1 MLKGEFMKRIRNTSI
16 GVALLGVALLMISSS
31 VSAPAQCATAQTKTV
46 AGKPLK
52 LLGTA
57 LREFLFIDIYK
68 LTAYSE
74 SGDCNQR
81 SVIYNS
87 EVKLLVLSMKKTLPK
102 ERLVSTL
109 RETFTDNLPEGKD
122 NSVLESKIDTFL
134 SYFTQDIKKGSYV
147 EIIYIPGRGTMLKKN
162 GSQLGKLT
170 RGKDFSDL
178 VWRSYFGPNTCCP
191 SLKSSILKE
200 CNAH

>member
-1 MLKGEFMKRIRNTSI
+1 MIRIKSVVVLLVASFLMCTMPSLKAI
-16 GVALLGVALLMISSS
+16 GD
-31 VSAPAQCATAQTKTV
+31 TAQTKTV
-46 AGKPLK
+46 AGKSLK

-74 SGDCNQR
+74 SGDCKQS

-109 RETFTDNLPEGKD
+109 RETFTDNLPVGKD
-122 NSVLESKIDTFL
+122 NAKLISKIDTFL
-134 SYFTQDIKKGSYV
+134 SYFTQDIQKGSYV
-147 EIIYIPGRGTMLKKN
+147 EILYLPGRGTMLKKN
-162 GSQLGKLT
+162 GSQLGSVT
-170 RGKDFSDL
+170 PGKDFSDL
-178 VWRSYFGPNTCCP
+178 IWRSYFGPNTCCP
-191 SLKSSILKE
+191 SLKSDILKE
-200 CNAH
+200 CKTH

>member
-1 MLKGEFMKRIRNTSI
+1 MKLIRKKTMGTAMLWI
-16 GVALLGVALLMISSS
+16 ALFVLSSS
-31 VSAPAQCATAQTKTV
+31 ISQPAHCATAQTKIV
-46 AGKPLK
+46 AGKSLK

-74 SGDCNQR
+74 SGDCKQQ

-109 RETFTDNLPEGKD
+109 RETFMDNLPTEKD
-122 NSVLESKIDTFL
+122 NSGLISKIDTFL
-134 SYFTQDIKKGSYV
+134 SYFTRDIKKGSYV
-147 EIIYIPGRGTMLKKN
+147 EIIFIPGRGTMLKEN
-162 GSQLGKLT
+162 GTQLGQLT

-178 VWRSYFGPNTCCP
+178 IWRSYFGPNTCCP

-200 CNAH
+200 CKSSR